1 MAIRAGKKKVIRL
14 KSKLT
19 LTLENSWL
27 ELALRWFMGGLFVFA
42 SYHKIIDPAHFA
54 KIIYGYYLFPEVSI
68 NLIAIVLPH
77 VELFC
82 GLALILGIYPRSAAL
97 MINLMLFGFII
108 AIGVNLI
115 RGHEFD
121 CGCFSFN
128 EQGYGSSAEGLL
140 LRDILYFA
148 LGLHLLFF
156 KKIRRL
162 SLLQTGSILKN
173 VGA

>member
-1 MAIRAGKKKVIRL
+1 M

-27 ELALRWFMGGLFVFA
+27 ELALRWFMGALFVVA
-42 SYHKIIDPAHFA
+42 SYHKILDPAHFA

-68 NLIAIVLPH
+68 NLIAIILPH
-77 VELFC
+77 VEFFC
-82 GLALILGIYPRSAAL
+82 GLALILGVYPRSAAL
-97 MINLMLFGFII
+97 IINLMLFGFIV

-115 RGHEFD
+115 RGHQFD

-128 EQGYGSSAEGLL
+128 EQGYGSSAGGLL

-156 KKIRRL
+156 KKTRRL

-173 VGA
+173 VDA